1 VPKSVRDHRDLVSE
15 LAEAYKEINAPVG
28 KLGIKTLTGMSTQAL
43 AGDDATYSALEA
55 RIVDLTNKR
64 NSIASQMIAI
74 LENAFFN
81 GQRVDEGTAHKLI
94 KQAEELLESI
104 DEAGGGDRGGDRRH

>member
-1 VPKSVRDHRDLVSE
+1 MTS
-15 LAEAYKEINAPVG
+15 
-28 KLGIKTLTGMSTQAL
+28 LTGVYGEKMGMPIGNTILYFTKDS
-43 AGDDATYSALEA
+43 TYSALEA
-55 RIVDLTNKR
+55 QIVDLTSKR

-74 LENAFFN
+74 LDNAFFN

-104 DEAGGGDRGGDRRH
+104 DAN